1 MRGRWPV
8 IKEIRAKS
16 ILNRS
21 SIGDYVINPYVGC
34 QHACVYC
41 YAQFYAR
48 RWGRTEPWGSYVEV
62 KVNAPELLAKEIRR
76 KRRGVVYLSSMTDP
90 YQPVERKY
98 ELTRRLLEILRER
111 DWPVLVQTKSPLVL
125 RDIDVLKGFSQVKVG
140 MTIITLKEEVRRVM
154 EPRAPSVDERIRAL
168 EELKEQGIGTF
179 AFIGPILPGTSVE
192 EVLELVRTLKGKA
205 DVVYFDKLN
214 MKPGLKPKLDAA
226 LHKLGVEDW
235 NKDVDSFY
243 EGLKAE
249 LLTKLGSLNVKYTF
263 VY

>member
-1 MRGRWPV
+1 MIREV
-8 IKEIRAKS
+8 RAKS

-34 QHACVYC
+34 QHACIYC

-62 KVNAPELLAKEIRR
+62 KVNAPELLAREIER
-76 KRRGVVYLSSMTDP
+76 KRKGIVYLSSMTDP
-90 YQPVERKY
+90 YQPVEREY
-98 ELTRRLLEILRER
+98 ELTRRLLDILRER

-125 RDIDVLKGFSQVKVG
+125 RDADILGGFGQARVG
-140 MTIITLKEEVRRVM
+140 MTIVTLKEEVRRVV
-154 EPRAPSVDERIRAL
+154 EPGAPGVDERIQAL

-192 EVLELVRTLKGKA
+192 EVLELVSALRGKA
-205 DVVYFDKLN
+205 DVLYFDRLN
-214 MKPGLKPKLDAA
+214 VKPGLKSKLDTAMRR
-226 LHKLGVEDW
+226 LGVGNWDR
-235 NKDVDSFY
+235 DLDSY
-243 EGLKAE
+243 YRRMKAR
-249 LLTKLGSLNVKYTF
+249 LTEELGSTGMRYVF